1 VGFPDVVSIP
11 EQSGAAVFC
20 VGHAAA
26 ERLERCATRRERV
39 QQSHMADRLHLP
51 TDAGQRRPDSAP
63 SERLGVLAK
72 AGDVFRVDGWYD
84 STHNGFMEKVLA
96 AADKL

>member
-1 VGFPDVVSIP
+1 
-11 EQSGAAVFC
+11 
-20 VGHAAA
+20 
-26 ERLERCATRRERV
+26 
-39 QQSHMADRLHLP
+39 
-51 TDAGQRRPDSAP
+51 
-63 SERLGVLAK
+63 LGVLAK